1 MRCLF
6 IVFSLFIAL
15 SVHSQETDTIPSQ
28 YPILGYYRL
37 GMTYDGHYNQ
47 ASKMKEECSMKDS
60 IGIVRHLILING
72 IKFDMDCTDVSSC
85 HDIGTMDFEQYSSN
99 TSPIFF
105 TGDSYFLD
113 GKLVSITIKSL
124 PSEESMMCY
133 MPNFLSSMDLPK
145 NRAVFNISNAALH
158 NKLINQANKLVIYLS
173 GKYGKPIE
181 EYEIKALSQKQ
192 NNTSQKYNTQWYSLC
207 NSDASLPRAKWQ
219 SNGMEI
225 VLGISSN
232 STVSISFLNEK
243 ALSYSNLEKY
253 FKSTEREQKITTW

>member
-37 GMTYDGHYNQ
+37 GMTYEGHYNQ
-47 ASKMKEECSMKDS
+47 ASKMKEECAMTDS
-60 IGIVRHLILING
+60 IGIARHLILING
-72 IKFDMDCTDVSSC
+72 VKFDMDCTDVSSC

-124 PSEESMMCY
+124 PSKESMMCY

-145 NRAVFNISNAALH
+145 NRAVFDISNTALH

-181 EYEIKALSQKQ
+181 EYEIKALSQK
-192 NNTSQKYNTQWYSLC
+192 YNAQWISLC
-207 NSDASLPRAKWQ
+207 SSGAFLPRAKWL

-225 VLGISSN
+225 VMGISSN
-232 STVSISFLNEK
+232 GTISISFLDEK
-243 ALSYSNLEKY
+243 ELSYSYLENY
-253 FKSTEREQKITTW
+253 FKPIENEQKITTW